1 MPADECE
8 FFCMDYCLPP
18 DYIVKGGFICSKALP
33 IQEGDITNKCG
44 GNNEELMTEE
54 EWELRQKGKVN
65 RG

>member
-18 DYIVKGGFICSKALP
+18 DYIVKAGFVCSKALP
-33 IQEGDITNKCG
+33 IREGDLTNKCG

-54 EWELRQKGKVN
+54 EWEELREGKD
-65 RG
+65 GE